1 MKNAS
6 KEIMQRPF
14 FAAILLFFK
23 IPEWTIAQIL
33 AFFMFS
39 NIVLAL
45 HYEKMQSNCRKCI
58 KTVFGGGHFK
68 IGDVV
73 GIFSNGTTSQNVF
86 KYVF

>member
-6 KEIMQRPF
+6 KDIMQRPF
-14 FAAILLFFK
+14 LAAILLFLK

-39 NIVLAL
+39 NIVLLL

-73 GIFSNGTTSQNVF
+73 EIFSKGTVSKNVS